1 MASLSDTLRRHS
13 TVVAGASRT
22 VAPFGSRGRWWRI
35 FLVLCLLLP
44 VPATAWH
51 RDHHDWQHKRSPE
64 EVRGWA
70 IINLVRFSA
79 WPSRAFTDQYAPIKI
94 CSKPNVITLPNEP
107 GALGSAIRRING
119 RRVVMRQIHNYEHLE
134 GCHVLYLTAEDSGDL
149 PYILD
154 PIRDLPIALVSDAEG
169 FAQNGG
175 AFELIRNENTA
186 FFKINAAALQQ
197 TGILLA
203 QALMRLGLSRS
214 HGSVP

>member
-1 MASLSDTLRRHS
+1 MASLSETHRRHN
-13 TVVAGASRT
+13 TLVVEAFRT
-22 VAPFGSRGRWWRI
+22 VAPLGRHRRWCRI

-44 VPATAWH
+44 VPAAAWH
-51 RDHHDWQHKRSPE
+51 HDHHDWQHKRSPE

-79 WPSRAFTDQYAPIKI
+79 WPSRAFKDQFAPVKI
-94 CSKPNVITLPNEP
+94 CSKPNVVALPNEP
-107 GALGSAIRRING
+107 GALGSAVRRING

-134 GCHVLYLTAEDSGDL
+134 GCHVLYLTEEDGGDL
-149 PYILD
+149 PYILKS
-154 PIRDLPIALVSDAEG
+154 IGDLPIALVSDVEG

-186 FFKINAAALQQ
+186 FFKINAPALQR

-203 QALMRLGLSRS
+203 QALMRLGLNRS